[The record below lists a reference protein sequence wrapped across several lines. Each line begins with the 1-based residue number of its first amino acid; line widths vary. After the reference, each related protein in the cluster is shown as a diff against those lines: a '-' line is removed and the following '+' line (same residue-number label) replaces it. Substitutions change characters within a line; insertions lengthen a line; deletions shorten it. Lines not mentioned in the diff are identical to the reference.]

1 MGRFV
6 VRGGRTLR
14 GEISVGGSKNA
25 ALPIIF
31 SCIMLRGTSVLKN
44 VPDISDVGIAF
55 EILRSFGAVV
65 ERKGSTAVLDTSA
78 LEYTEPDARLVA
90 RLRASTYII
99 GAGLV
104 RFGKVPFMRFGGCNF
119 DDRPIDMHITAARLF
134 GARCDGEYMY
144 ADSLKGADIFFD
156 KVSVGATVN
165 AVLMASGARGKS
177 RIFGYARE
185 PHVLA
190 LIDFLRGAGASITVT
205 DECITVEDG
214 ELSAS
219 AVEIIPDM
227 IEAGTYLSLSL
238 MTDSALAIQGADRAA
253 LSPFTS
259 FLVKYGATREFNGE
273 TVVASGKISDFAD
286 IVAAPYPAF
295 PTDLQPTTAPL
306 LAVSHGGRI
315 TEKVWKNRFGY
326 LTELEKFGVRY
337 ELGERCATVKPSK
350 LVSACATAPDLRG
363 GAALLLAALS
373 ASGESIICGSEI
385 IKRGYA
391 DIVNKLR
398 LVGADITEI

>member
-1 MGRFV
+1 MGQFV
-6 VRGGRTLR
+6 VRGGKTLR

-31 SCIMLRGTSVLKN
+31 SCIMLRGTSVLRN
-44 VPDISDVGIAF
+44 VPEISDVDIAF
-55 EILRSFGAVV
+55 DIIRSFGAVV
-65 ERKGSTAVLDTSA
+65 ERKNGTAVIDTAS
-78 LEYTEPDARLVA
+78 LEYTVPDARLVA

-99 GAGLV
+99 GASLV
-104 RFGKVPFMRFGGCNF
+104 RFGRVPFMHFGGCNF
-119 DDRPIDMHITAARLF
+119 DDRPIDMHIKAACLF
-134 GARCDGEYMY
+134 GARCDGEHMY
-144 ADSLKGADIFFD
+144 ADSLKGTDIYFD

-165 AVLMASGARGKS
+165 AVLMASGARGES

-190 LIDFLRGAGASITVT
+190 LIEFLRRAGARISVS
-205 DECITVEDG
+205 DACITVEGG
-214 ELSAS
+214 ELHSSEA
-219 AVEIIPDM
+219 EIIPDM
-227 IEAGTYLSLSL
+227 IEAGTYISLSL
-238 MTDSALAIQGADRAA
+238 MTDSALAIRGADRAA

-259 FLVKYGATREFNGE
+259 FLVKYGAAVEFDG
-273 TVVASGKISDFAD
+273 VSAVASGKLNRFAE
-286 IVAAPYPAF
+286 IVAAPYPNF

-306 LAVSHGGRI
+306 LAVSCGGRI
-315 TEKVWKNRFGY
+315 IEKVWKNRFGY

-337 ELGERCATVKPSK
+337 ELGERCATVKPSN
-350 LVSACATAPDLRG
+350 LVSACVTAPDLRG
-363 GAALLLAALS
+363 GAALLLAALT

-391 DIVNKLR
+391 NIVNKLR